1 MHIPK
6 VGEKKLKT
14 NTGPK
19 RNLSMLA
26 TKNPTK
32 KSSPEK
38 YVKAHAP
45 AKKTKKADKKSV
57 EGSPV
62 IIKPNKKESD
72 QIATADVFSL
82 IKELHQKIDALQ
94 ADVNHVKE
102 KQALTQHFFQTSA
115 AAVPASLNVFTTPPQ
130 A

>member
-14 NTGPK
+14 NSGPK

-32 KSSPEK
+32 KFSPKK
-38 YVKAHAP
+38 YFKAPAP
-45 AKKTKKADKKSV
+45 AKKKKKKADKKSV

-62 IIKPNKKESD
+62 IIQPNKKESD
-72 QIATADVFSL
+72 QIATADVF
-82 IKELHQKIDALQ
+82 
-94 ADVNHVKE
+94 
-102 KQALTQHFFQTSA
+102 
-115 AAVPASLNVFTTPPQ
+115 
-130 A
+130 

>member
-1 MHIPK
+1 
-6 VGEKKLKT
+6 
-14 NTGPK
+14 
-19 RNLSMLA
+19 MLA

-38 YVKAHAP
+38 YVKARAP

-72 QIATADVFSL
+72 QIATADVFLLSKNCTKRL
-82 IKELHQKIDALQ
+82 THC
-94 ADVNHVKE
+94 
-102 KQALTQHFFQTSA
+102 KQM
-115 AAVPASLNVFTTPPQ
+115 
-130 A
+130 